1 MFLHRQKPNAGAE
14 GGRAE
19 RRGAEEGPLGVSAA
33 PARGKGR
40 AAGWA
45 PLAAKGARPTG
56 NGAPGA

>member
-1 MFLHRQKPNAGAE
+1 MQELRGAG
-14 GGRAE
+14 RS
-19 RRGAEEGPLGVSAA
+19 RGAEEGPLGVSAA

-45 PLAAKGARPTG
+45 MLAAKGARPTG